1 MDLFLFW
8 GGIVTIVANASK
20 NISHLGSIII
30 FFLHQVDFLEDVLVS
45 LLLGT
50 DASLVLRFLLQH
62 SSKSFFFSIIFNLQG
77 CCLGLLGCF
86 TGMASLLEIVTLI
99 WVDQP
104 NIYFIMLL
112 KNVDV
117 D

>member
-20 NISHLGSIII
+20 NVSHLGSIII

-62 SSKSFFFSIIFNLQG
+62 SSKSFFLIIFNLQG

-104 NIYFIMLL
+104 NISIIMFL

-117 D
+117 E